1 MADPDRPLFADAQA
15 ELARLAGDL
24 RRMAGLRWQLARLE
38 LDASAR
44 RLQRLAIL
52 LAAATGM
59 VLISLPILVVA
70 AAYLLPEAA
79 RPYFLLAFGA
89 AVLCG
94 GIAGLVAAWR
104 AWRRFRDQRFGLE
117 ETLEELREDLVWLE
131 EWIGRGEEEGP
142 GSAG

>member
-70 AAYLLPEAA
+70 AAYLLPAA
-79 RPYFLLAFGA
+79 AGPYFLLAFGA
-89 AVLCG
+89 TVLCG
-94 GIAGLVAAWR
+94 GIIGLAAAAR
-104 AWRRFRDQRFGLE
+104 AWRRFRNQRFGLE

-131 EWIGRGEEEGP
+131 EWTGRGDEEGP
-142 GSAG
+142 ESRG